1 MSKLRNQPLVE
12 FDNLTVSYF
21 INKQELRALN
31 RISFHVFKGEI
42 IGIVGESG
50 CGKTTLGISL
60 LKMLPE
66 NSRILEGTIKVDSV
80 DVPSL
85 KGEYLRK
92 YRWSKVAMIFQS
104 AMNALDPVKT
114 IQSQMIETIL
124 QHSKASKEE
133 VMNRIVTLL
142 DIVGINPSRATSY
155 PHELSGGMKQ
165 RVVIAMALCLQPD
178 LIIADEPTT
187 AVDVVYQASILRTL
201 KALREKLGLT
211 IILISHDISI
221 MWEMTDRLAVM
232 YAGKLVEIGKTQNII
247 LNPQHPYTKALLNA
261 VPVIGQDQKK
271 IIGIPGSPPNLS
283 SPPSGCRFHP
293 RCAYAFEKCPTSDPP
308 LQERKEGAV
317 ACWLIS

>member
-271 IIGIPGSPPNLS
+271 IVGIPGSPPNLS